1 VVEKD
6 RERQRL
12 LRYIVDVTPDMHRVQ
27 PLEDLFGNILGQVT
41 GLLGAVESAPAPQT
55 SGSIPPPP
63 EAEGFLGMIEE
74 DGELVIK
81 ASTPRFAGKTRL
93 EGCFDARDIER
104 VTDALSSGRIQI
116 DVVSTIVPL
125 RVGETTLGL
134 IYLDRPA
141 VSNQDVELLEIF
153 SNQATAAIQNMQL
166 YEMAALDPLTG
177 VHARRFF
184 EQWLRREVR
193 TALRSQQPV
202 SLIMLDMDGMKLI
215 NDSAGH
221 LVGDQALSTVGKVLR
236 QACREN
242 DVIGR
247 YGGDEFAV
255 VLPQTASEGAQL
267 VALRILELLE
277 DKSVAGAEGQGLPIR
292 SSLGVSTLV
301 PHRFAPGELTQRVA
315 SSYFQ
320 DVATAVIGRAD
331 EALYEA
337 KKRGGARLCVGAET
351 SWLPPND

>member
-1 VVEKD
+1 
-6 RERQRL
+6 
-12 LRYIVDVTPDMHRVQ
+12 
-27 PLEDLFGNILGQVT
+27 
-41 GLLGAVESAPAPQT
+41 
-55 SGSIPPPP
+55 
-63 EAEGFLGMIEE
+63 MIGE
-74 DGELVIK
+74 DGELEIK
-81 ASTPRFAGKTRL
+81 ASTPRFAGKTRI
-93 EGCFDARDIER
+93 EGALDARGVER
-104 VTDALSSGRIQI
+104 VTEALGSGRIQI
-116 DVVSTIVPL
+116 DLISTLVPL

-141 VSNQDVELLEIF
+141 VSHQDVELLEIF
-153 SNQATAAIQNMQL
+153 SNQATAAIQNTQL

-184 EQWLRREVR
+184 EQWLRREVK

-221 LVGDQALSTVGKVLR
+221 LAGDQALSIVGKVLR

-255 VLPQTASEGAQL
+255 VLPQTASEGAQM

-277 DKSVAGAEGQGLPIR
+277 DKQVAGADGNGLLIR
-292 SSLGVSTLV
+292 GSLGVSTLI
-301 PHRFAPGELTQRVA
+301 PHRFAASELAQLAPSR
-315 SSYFQ
+315 YFH

-337 KKRGGARLCVGAET
+337 KKRGGARLCVGAAT
-351 SWLPPND
+351 SWLPPDS